1 MSGSKDVR
9 TYQRADCAVFRKTA
23 EAFGGLSNMAPGF
36 PVRVN
41 GVRILTVEAL
51 YQACRFPHRP
61 EVQRKII
68 EQSSPMT
75 AKMVGKP
82 FRKDSRPDWDRV
94 RVKIMRW
101 VLRLKLAMHWSRFSE
116 LLLSTGDKPI
126 VEDSR
131 KDDFWGA
138 VPVGDTSLVGMNV
151 LGRLLM
157 ELREEVKQGG
167 ELRRVEPPAIS
178 NFRLFD
184 EVLGIVDFRNKN
196 SELFVA
202 GAEKELPAVTSISLS
217 LFDEE
222 FIEETTKG
230 YSVDPAPKPVF
241 EQRSGLI
248 ADLKPYAAYRAAEG
262 DWLGQV
268 PSHWIVRRMKYVV
281 QEKDSRSTTGD
292 EQLLRVSQ
300 FTGVTQRL
308 RAAGREEQDTRAA
321 SLIGYKRV
329 ELDELVVNI
338 MLAWNGSMG
347 VSRYP
352 GIASPAYCVYSFS
365 PDALPWYFHHLLR
378 SSAYK
383 ARIKAMSTGVV
394 ESRLRLYSDDLFR
407 IEALLPPR
415 EEQAAIVRFLDW
427 ANARLERTI
436 RAKRRVI
443 ALLTEQKQAIIH
455 RAVTRGLDSTVPL
468 KPSGIA
474 WLGDIPAHWGVM
486 PIKRSCSHVR
496 DGTHLPPPRTSTGFP
511 LLSVRNIVNGRL
523 IRRPDDSLISKSDFE
538 QLNASFILQKNDVVI
553 AIVGATLGKVAVVED
568 IGPFQ
573 IQRSVAFLRPR
584 PKLIDHDFLATF
596 LRSPKLQQHLWR
608 SVAFSAQPG
617 IYLGFVANIP
627 VPVPPTV
634 TEQTAIYEW
643 LQRETAPVDTA
654 VSRLKREID
663 FLREYRTRLVAD
675 VVTGKLDV
683 RAAAAALPQDQEP
696 MALEPDALDS
706 GDGPEVFE
714 ESESDDEE
722 AAI

>member
-41 GVRILTVEAL
+41 GVHILTVEAL

-101 VLRLKLAMHWSRFSE
+101 VLRLKLATHWSQFSE
-116 LLLSTGDKPI
+116 LLLSTGDQPI

-178 NFRLFD
+178 DFHLFD
-184 EVLGIVDFRNKN
+184 EVLGIVDFRNEK
-196 SELFVA
+196 SEIFVI
-202 GAEKELPAVTSISLS
+202 GAEKKLPAVTSISLS

-222 FIEETTKG
+222 FIEATTKRN
-230 YSVDPAPKPVF
+230 SVDPAPKPVF

-281 QEKDSRSTTGD
+281 QENDSRSTTGD

-308 RAAGREEQDTRAA
+308 RAAGQEEQDTRAA
-321 SLIGYKRV
+321 SLVGYKRV
-329 ELDELVVNI
+329 APDELVINI

-352 GIASPAYCVYSFS
+352 GIASPAYCVYRFR
-365 PDALPWYFHHLLR
+365 PVAKPWYFHHLLR
-378 SSAYK
+378 SPAYK

-394 ESRLRLYSDDLFR
+394 DSRLRLYSDDLFR
-407 IEALLPPR
+407 IEALLPPP

-436 RAKRRVI
+436 RAKRGVI

-474 WLGDIPAHWGVM
+474 WLGDIPAHWEVLALKRVLRRLIDCEHKTAPKIDDSEFRVVRTTAVRNGDLRMFGTYCTTPEAYRTWTRRGLPEVGDVVFTREA
-486 PIKRSCSHVR
+486 PAGEACLVPDGIKVCLGQRTVLMKPNRGRLNAQFLVDTIYAGPPRIAITLATQGSTVGHFNMV
-496 DGTHLPPPRTSTGFP
+496 DIGALTILLPPKQEQDQIVE
-511 LLSVRNIVNGRL
+511 SVR
-523 IRRPDDSLISKSDFE
+523 
-538 QLNASFILQKNDVVI
+538 
-553 AIVGATLGKVAVVED
+553 
-568 IGPFQ
+568 
-573 IQRSVAFLRPR
+573 
-584 PKLIDHDFLATF
+584 
-596 LRSPKLQQHLWR
+596 
-608 SVAFSAQPG
+608 
-617 IYLGFVANIP
+617 
-627 VPVPPTV
+627 
-634 TEQTAIYEW
+634 EQTAG
-643 LQRETAPVDTA
+643 LVTAI
-654 VSRLKREID
+654 SRLDREID
-663 FLREYRTRLVAD
+663 LLREYRTRLVAD

-683 RAAAAALPQDQEP
+683 REAAASLPQDELP
-696 MALEPDALDS
+696 SAVEPDALDA
-706 GDGPEVFE
+706 DDDPEDLD
-714 ESESDDEE
+714 ESKRDDEE
-722 AAI
+722 TAA